1 MNRNLLLRWMLGKE
15 KVEKLDPL
23 LNQGNGFEVYI
34 TSGDMTRSDGSLLF
48 KRLTSRNTNMKRAGQ
63 Q

>member
-1 MNRNLLLRWMLGKE
+1 MPGKE

-48 KRLTSRNTNMKRAGQ
+48 KRLMSRNTNMKRAGQ